1 MALISILPGKFLGGR
16 KGVEISGF
24 PLDATVQEVHTLEAD
39 VTENAVEEGAPVNDH
54 MDIKA
59 RQIVIE
65 GIVSDTP
72 LNFGATLQ
80 GAGTIAGQVIGKK
93 IGATLGQQVGAVAGG
108 ALVGLLLNRSGS
120 PTKNAYDH
128 FKRLQ
133 EARVTFDV
141 VSGIQVYTNMVLTSL
156 TITRDTSTGK
166 SLRFSATCKQVRIVR
181 NKEVEVPN
189 SVASV
194 NAATKAELGKKAQ
207 AAVTQDN
214 RTLAKTGFDKI
225 AGLFGKAN

>member
-1 MALISILPGKFLGGR
+1 MALISVLPGKFLGGR
-16 KGVEISGF
+16 KGIEISGF

-39 VTENAVEEGAPVNDH
+39 VTENPVEEGAPVNDH
-54 MDIKA
+54 MDVKA

-72 LNFGATLQ
+72 LNFGASLQ

-93 IGATLGQQVGAVAGG
+93 IGSTLGQQVGAVAGG
-108 ALVGLLLNRSGS
+108 ALIGLLLNRSGS

-141 VSGIQVYTNMVLTSL
+141 ISGVQVYANMVLTSL
-156 TITRDTSTGK
+156 TVTRDTSTGK
-166 SLRFSATCKQVRIVR
+166 SLRFSATCKQVRIVK
-181 NKEVEVPN
+181 NETVEVPN
-189 SVASV
+189 SVAVV

-207 AAVTQDN
+207 SAITKDN
-214 RTLAKTGFDKI
+214 RTLAKSLYDGA
-225 AGLFGKAN
+225 AGIFGK